1 MDKTDYLSKM
11 NEIIDDK
18 SKSIELGLTSDFD
31 NLNKIEKYIIHL
43 IYIVKK
49 LVNKFTMMLNLSV
62 Q

>member
-1 MDKTDYLSKM
+1 M